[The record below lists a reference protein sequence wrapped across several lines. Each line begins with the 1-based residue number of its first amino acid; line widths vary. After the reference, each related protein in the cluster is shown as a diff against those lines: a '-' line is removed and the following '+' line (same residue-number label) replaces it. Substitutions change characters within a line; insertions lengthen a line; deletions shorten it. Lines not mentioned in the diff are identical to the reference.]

1 MEGVA
6 FAMADGYA
14 ALQGAGTTL
23 DTASFIG
30 GGSRSRFWAKLCAT
44 ATGVAMRRHHGGDVG
59 AALGAA
65 RLARLAVAKEHV
77 SQVCTSAATIEVC
90 EPDVA
95 QRTVTGDR
103 LARYR
108 RIYAALKD
116 EFPR

>member
-23 DTASFIG
+23 ETASFIG

-44 ATGVAMRRHHGGDVG
+44 TTGVAMRRHHGGDVG

-65 RLARLAVAKEHV
+65 RLARLAVTKE
-77 SQVCTSAATIEVC
+77 SIAQVCTSPATIEVC
-90 EPDVA
+90 EPDTA
-95 QRTVTGDR
+95 QRPMIENR

-108 RIYAALKD
+108 RLYEALKGISL
-116 EFPR
+116 